1 MHVMVLGQ
9 LKGIFAKTGATI
21 RKLFSQRCWCDWYQK
36 CVNVIEDLVGLNVKV
51 YICFIGALL
60 KRCLRMVYICGYI
73 YGL

>member
-36 CVNVIEDLVGLNVKV
+36 CVNVIEDLVGLNANV
-51 YICFIGALL
+51 YICFHWCITEEVFSSIQL
-60 KRCLRMVYICGYI
+60 
-73 YGL
+73 